1 MSSELLNGI
10 KKILEVFSKEYKE
23 ETKYR
28 EFMKQN
34 VDSLKQSKE
43 DSVDE
48 ESVDEKVKR
57 LINKDYKSNFK
68 INIGSY
74 K

>member
-1 MSSELLNGI
+1 MSSELLKGI
-10 KKILEVFSKEYKE
+10 KKVLEVFSKEYKE

-34 VDSLKQSKE
+34 VDSLKQSNKE
-43 DSVDE
+43 SVDE

-74 K
+74 E